1 MTNQLSGS
9 TGVTDN
15 LEFADLYLG
24 SQVIPAVRVKL
35 GPRVFRE
42 VYGRLLTFHLVSG
55 LDC

>member
-15 LEFADLYLG
+15 LEFADLCLG

-42 VYGRLLTFHLVSG
+42 VYGGLFTFYLVAG
-55 LDC
+55 LAC